1 MGSDALEALDEMT
14 AEELRALVRALAP
27 SLHAEQRALLQE
39 RLAARDREPDEAA
52 VAPADLA
59 ATARRTRSF
68 RDLRAWC
75 RALEEAG
82 DWRGARAAAEEA
94 AQLIAP
100 HPIGPATFLDDAA
113 LAAQQLDADDLDA
126 LLERAWRAGP
136 TLVRL
141 RRWLGAAADRDELRD
156 RARAALPAVP
166 ADETPQRAL
175 LHLVLGQHPP
185 AAALLAA
192 VDPGTWGEP
201 HHPGDLLFGAF
212 AHLLGAGPLRL
223 PGTVEKIPPSLRG
236 GPALRTPRV
245 AALLRRTALEPPQ
258 PADRASISAAMRAAA
273 EQRLD
278 AVTGYRLRGR
288 YRHAAHLATTYA
300 RVDPDDGAAWLSD
313 LAARY
318 RRFAALRRELESSGS

>member
-1 MGSDALEALDEMT
+1 MERYPSPGTASPGAAGAFPNRQYNNKLARTPSRPPGSRAPGTLVVISSFATHAYPLGGMGSDALEALDEMT

-27 SLHAEQRALLQE
+27 SFDAEQRALLQE

-126 LLERAWRAGP
+126 LLERAWAG
-136 TLVRL
+136 
-141 RRWLGAAADRDELRD
+141 
-156 RARAALPAVP
+156 RAAW
-166 ADETPQRAL
+166 
-175 LHLVLGQHPP
+175 
-185 AAALLAA
+185 
-192 VDPGTWGEP
+192 VD
-201 HHPGDLLFGAF
+201 
-212 AHLLGAGPLRL
+212 
-223 PGTVEKIPPSLRG
+223 
-236 GPALRTPRV
+236 
-245 AALLRRTALEPPQ
+245 
-258 PADRASISAAMRAAA
+258 
-273 EQRLD
+273 
-278 AVTGYRLRGR
+278 
-288 YRHAAHLATTYA
+288 
-300 RVDPDDGAAWLSD
+300 
-313 LAARY
+313 
-318 RRFAALRRELESSGS
+318 